1 MINKNLPGGNC
12 AFVTEATKMANNIS
26 LILSEN
32 NESIYTRFDLVL

>member
-1 MINKNLPGGNC
+1 MVNNDVPGGDC